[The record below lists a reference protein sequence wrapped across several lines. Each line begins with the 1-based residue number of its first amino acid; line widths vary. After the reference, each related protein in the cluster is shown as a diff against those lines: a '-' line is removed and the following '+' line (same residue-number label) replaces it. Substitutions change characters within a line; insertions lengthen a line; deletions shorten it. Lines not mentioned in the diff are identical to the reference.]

1 MKRNIKK
8 EKGITLVALV
18 VTIVILLIL
27 AGVSLNLVFGS
38 NGIVS
43 KAGEAREEQCH
54 GSIRD
59 IMSMKYSEYN
69 MKKSLEEI
77 DENFM
82 SYIQDEGNLTA
93 DGSINT
99 VKFLGKKVFLGNGSD
114 KKDVYVLEE
123 KDDEYVVN
131 YYDKDGKLSKEVWN
145 VEVPISTASKRDES
159 MFEFDST
166 TGTILRIKREN
177 LIDYY
182 AKSDPYSEWGD
193 YMNERSWCKIE
204 DGIGTLIVPSSING
218 VAVKYVKFLGVI
230 NVDKIVFESGIEK
243 IGYICM
249 GNEEKTQLK
258 EVDIP
263 NTVTTI
269 EDKAFYYC
277 DSLKKIY
284 IPESVVSIG
293 NETFM
298 HCSGLISIAVNEKNT
313 VYDSRDNCNA
323 LIQKGTD
330 TLIIGCKNTV
340 IPSGTKQIADGAFLE
355 CSGLKS
361 IAIPESVTEIGNYSF
376 AGCTGIEQITVDE
389 KNTVYDSRD
398 NCNALIQKGTDTL
411 IMGCKNTVIP
421 SGTKQIA
428 DDAFIECLELKSI
441 AIPESVTEIGS
452 YSFAGCTGI
461 EQITVDEKNTVYD
474 SRKNCNA
481 IIEKEHNMLLK
492 GCNNTTIPNDI
503 EIIGPNAFMNCDT
516 LTSVTI
522 PNSVTTIG
530 SSAFAGCTSLN
541 DITISGGVTQIE
553 DYTFWGC
560 TGLSSITL
568 PESLITIGNNAFYE
582 CTSLSSITIPNSVT
596 TIGSYAF
603 EGCTSLND
611 ITISGGVTQ
620 IEDYAFMGC
629 TGLNSITLPESLI
642 TIGYG
647 AFSKCTSLRS
657 ITIPNSVTTIKGVA
671 FCYCANLNSV
681 IFEDTENWYYQRL
694 KKDVSDPASNAKFLL
709 EGGNLTKNSN

>member
-8 EKGITLVALV
+8 ERGITLVALV

-82 SYIQDEGNLTA
+82 SYIQDEGDLTA

-131 YYDKDGKLSKEVWN
+131 YYDKDGKLSKEVWT
-145 VEVPISTASKRDES
+145 VEVPISTVSKRDEG

-182 AKSDPYSEWGD
+182 AKSDPHSEWGD
-193 YMNERSWCKIE
+193 YMYECSWCKIE

-243 IGYICM
+243 IGYVCM
-249 GNEEKTQLK
+249 GNKEKTQLK

-277 DSLKKIY
+277 DSLRKIY

-298 HCSGLISIAVNEKNT
+298 HCSGLISIEVNEKNT

-330 TLIIGCKNTV
+330 TLIVGCKNTV
-340 IPSGTKQIADGAFLE
+340 IPSGTKQIADGAFCG

-361 IAIPESVTEIGNYSF
+361 IAIPESVTEIGFYSF
-376 AGCTGIEQITVDE
+376 VE
-389 KNTVYDSRD
+389 
-398 NCNALIQKGTDTL
+398 
-411 IMGCKNTVIP
+411 
-421 SGTKQIA
+421 
-428 DDAFIECLELKSI
+428 
-441 AIPESVTEIGS
+441 
-452 YSFAGCTGI
+452 CTGI

-481 IIEKEHNMLLK
+481 IMEKEHNMLLK

-503 EIIGPNAFMNCDT
+503 EIIGPNAFAYCDT

-522 PNSVTTIG
+522 PNSVTIIG
-530 SSAFAGCTSLN
+530 
-541 DITISGGVTQIE
+541 
-553 DYTFWGC
+553 
-560 TGLSSITL
+560 
-568 PESLITIGNNAFYE
+568 GN
-582 CTSLSSITIPNSVT
+582 
-596 TIGSYAF
+596 AF

-620 IEDYAFMGC
+620 IGDYTFKGC
-629 TGLNSITLPESLI
+629 TGLSSITLPENLTTIGCYAFDSCTGLSSITLPESLI

-647 AFSKCTSLRS
+647 AFYECTSLRS
-657 ITIPNSVTTIKGVA
+657 IMIPNSVTTIKGEA
-671 FCYCANLNSV
+671 FGDCANLNSV
-681 IFEDTENWYYQRL
+681 IFEDTENWYYQGL
-694 KKDVSDPASNAKFLL
+694 KKDVSDPASNATFLL
-709 EGGNLTKNSN
+709 EGGMLTKK

>member
-8 EKGITLVALV
+8 EKGITLMALV

-82 SYIQDEGNLTA
+82 SYIQDEGDLTA

-145 VEVPISTASKRDES
+145 VEGPISTASKRDEG

-166 TGTILRIKREN
+166 TGTILRIKKEY

-182 AKSDPYSEWGD
+182 AKSEPYSKWGT
-193 YMNERSWCKIE
+193 YMDESSWCKIE

-243 IGYICM
+243 IGYVCM
-249 GNEEKTQLK
+249 GNKEKTQLK

-277 DSLKKIY
+277 DSLRKIY

-330 TLIIGCKNTV
+330 TLIMGCKNTV
-340 IPSGTKQIADGAFLE
+340 IPSGIKQIAEGAFFG

-361 IAIPESVTEIGNYSF
+361 IAIPESVTEIGFSSF
-376 AGCTGIEQITVDE
+376 LECTGIEQITVDE
-389 KNTVYDSRD
+389 KNTV
-398 NCNALIQKGTDTL
+398 
-411 IMGCKNTVIP
+411 
-421 SGTKQIA
+421 
-428 DDAFIECLELKSI
+428 F
-441 AIPESVTEIGS
+441 
-452 YSFAGCTGI
+452 
-461 EQITVDEKNTVYD
+461 D

-481 IIEKEHNMLLK
+481 IIEKEHNILLK
-492 GCNNTTIPNDI
+492 GCGNTTIPNDI
-503 EIIGPNAFMNCDT
+503 EIIGEAAFMYCDT

-530 SSAFAGCTSLN
+530 SRAFVGCTSLN
-541 DITISGGVTQIE
+541 DITISEGVTQIE

-568 PESLITIGNNAFYE
+568 PESLITIGYSAFSE
-582 CTSLSSITIPNSVT
+582 CTSLRSIVIPNSVT
-596 TIGSYAF
+596 TIGSRAF
-603 EGCTSLND
+603 N
-611 ITISGGVTQ
+611 
-620 IEDYAFMGC
+620 GC
-629 TGLNSITLPESLI
+629 TGLSSITLPKNLTTIEAYAFDSCTSLSSITLPE
-642 TIGYG
+642 
-647 AFSKCTSLRS
+647 
-657 ITIPNSVTTIKGVA
+657 NVTTIKNMA
-671 FCYCANLNSV
+671 FGDCANLNNIIIPKSVIKLEGSPFYRCTNLTSV
-681 IFEDTENWYYQRL
+681 IFEDTENWYYHGF
-694 KKDVSDPASNAKFLL
+694 KKDVSDPASNATFLS
-709 EGGNLTKNSN
+709 EGGELTKNSN

>member
-1 MKRNIKK
+1 MKRNTKK

-82 SYIQDEGNLTA
+82 SYIQDDGDLTA

-131 YYDKDGKLSKEVWN
+131 YYDKEGKLSKEVWN
-145 VEVPISTASKRDES
+145 VEVPISTASKRDEG

-166 TGTILRIKREN
+166 TGTILRIKKEY

-182 AKSDPYSEWGD
+182 AKSEPYSKWGD
-193 YMNERSWCKIE
+193 YMYECSWCKIE

-243 IGYICM
+243 IGYVCM
-249 GNEEKTQLK
+249 GNKEKTQLK

-277 DSLKKIY
+277 DSLRKIY

-340 IPSGTKQIADGAFLE
+340 IPSGTKQIVDAAFFG

-361 IAIPESVTEIGNYSF
+361 IAIPESVTEIGYYSF
-376 AGCTGIEQITVDE
+376 VE
-389 KNTVYDSRD
+389 
-398 NCNALIQKGTDTL
+398 
-411 IMGCKNTVIP
+411 
-421 SGTKQIA
+421 
-428 DDAFIECLELKSI
+428 
-441 AIPESVTEIGS
+441 
-452 YSFAGCTGI
+452 CTGI

-503 EIIGPNAFMNCDT
+503 EIIGPNAFAYCDT

-522 PNSVTTIG
+522 PNRVTTIASG
-530 SSAFAGCTSLN
+530 AFL
-541 DITISGGVTQIE
+541 
-553 DYTFWGC
+553 GC

-568 PESLITIGNNAFYE
+568 PESLITIVDSAFSE
-582 CTSLSSITIPNSVT
+582 CTSLRSIVIPNSVT
-596 TIGSYAF
+596 TIENSAF
-603 EGCTSLND
+603 YS
-611 ITISGGVTQ
+611 
-620 IEDYAFMGC
+620 C
-629 TGLNSITLPESLI
+629 TGLSSITLPENLT
-642 TIGYG
+642 TIGIY
-647 AFSKCTSLRS
+647 AFLGCTGLSS
-657 ITIPNSVTTIKGVA
+657 ITLPENVTTIRNMA
-671 FCYCANLNSV
+671 FGDCANLNNIIIPKSVIKLDGGPFYGCTNLTSV
-681 IFEDTENWYYQRL
+681 IFEDTENWYYHGF
-694 KKDVSDPASNAKFLL
+694 KKDVSDPASNATFLSK
-709 EGGNLTKNSN
+709 GGELTKNSN

>member
-82 SYIQDEGNLTA
+82 SYIQDEGDLTA

-131 YYDKDGKLSKEVWN
+131 YYDKDGKLSKEVWT
-145 VEVPISTASKRDES
+145 VEVPISTVSKRDEG

-182 AKSDPYSEWGD
+182 AKSDPHSEWGD
-193 YMNERSWCKIE
+193 YMYECSWCKIE

-243 IGYICM
+243 IGYVCM
-249 GNEEKTQLK
+249 GNKEKTQLK

-277 DSLKKIY
+277 DSLRKIY

-340 IPSGTKQIADGAFLE
+340 IPSGTKQIVDAAFFG

-361 IAIPESVTEIGNYSF
+361 IAIPESVTEIGYYSF
-376 AGCTGIEQITVDE
+376 VE
-389 KNTVYDSRD
+389 
-398 NCNALIQKGTDTL
+398 
-411 IMGCKNTVIP
+411 
-421 SGTKQIA
+421 
-428 DDAFIECLELKSI
+428 
-441 AIPESVTEIGS
+441 
-452 YSFAGCTGI
+452 CTGI

-503 EIIGPNAFMNCDT
+503 EIIGPNAFAYCDTLTSVTIPNDIEIIGEDAFAYCYT

-522 PNSVTTIG
+522 PNSVTIIG
-530 SSAFAGCTSLN
+530 
-541 DITISGGVTQIE
+541 
-553 DYTFWGC
+553 
-560 TGLSSITL
+560 
-568 PESLITIGNNAFYE
+568 GN
-582 CTSLSSITIPNSVT
+582 
-596 TIGSYAF
+596 AF

-620 IEDYAFMGC
+620 IEDYTFKGC
-629 TGLNSITLPESLI
+629 TGLSSIILPESLI
-642 TIGYG
+642 TIGCG
-647 AFSKCTSLRS
+647 AFYECTSLRS
-657 ITIPNSVTTIKGVA
+657 ITIPNSVTTIRSSAFSECTSLRSIMIPNSVTTIESYAFEGCTSLNDITISGGVTQIKDYA
-671 FCYCANLNSV
+671 FMWCTGLSSIILPESLITIGYGAFYECTSLRSITIPNSVTTINGGAFGSCANLNSV
-681 IFEDTENWYYQRL
+681 IFEDTENWYYQGL
-694 KKDVSDPASNAKFLL
+694 KKDVSDPASNATFLL
-709 EGGNLTKNSN
+709 EGRYLTKNSN

>member
-82 SYIQDEGNLTA
+82 SYIQDDGDLTA

-123 KDDEYVVN
+123 KDDKYVVN

-145 VEVPISTASKRDES
+145 VEVPISTASKRDEG

-166 TGTILRIKREN
+166 TGTILRIKKEY

-182 AKSDPYSEWGD
+182 AKSEPHSEWGD
-193 YMNERSWCKIE
+193 YMYECSWCKIE

-243 IGYICM
+243 IGYVCM
-249 GNEEKTQLK
+249 GNKEKTQLK

-277 DSLKKIY
+277 DSLRKIY

-330 TLIIGCKNTV
+330 TLIMGCKNTV
-340 IPSGTKQIADGAFLE
+340 IPSGTKQIVDDAFFG

-361 IAIPESVTEIGNYSF
+361 IAIPESVTEIGYNSF
-376 AGCTGIEQITVDE
+376 EGCTGIEQITVDE
-389 KNTVYDSRD
+389 KNTVYDSR
-398 NCNALIQKGTDTL
+398 
-411 IMGCKNTVIP
+411 
-421 SGTKQIA
+421 
-428 DDAFIECLELKSI
+428 E
-441 AIPESVTEIGS
+441 
-452 YSFAGCTGI
+452 
-461 EQITVDEKNTVYD
+461 
-474 SRKNCNA
+474 NCNA
-481 IIEKEHNMLLK
+481 IIEKEHNILLK
-492 GCNNTTIPNDI
+492 GCGNTTIPNDI
-503 EIIGPNAFMNCDT
+503 EIIGPDAFSCCDT

-522 PNSVTTIG
+522 PNRVTTIVSG
-530 SSAFAGCTSLN
+530 AFSNCTSLN

-553 DYTFWGC
+553 DYTFKGC

-568 PESLITIGNNAFYE
+568 PESLITIGYSAFSE
-582 CTSLSSITIPNSVT
+582 CTSLRSIVIPNSVT
-596 TIGSYAF
+596 TIESSAF

-620 IEDYAFMGC
+620 IEDFTFWGC
-629 TGLNSITLPESLI
+629 TGLSSITLPENLT
-642 TIGYG
+642 TIGSY
-647 AFSKCTSLRS
+647 AFDSCTSLSS
-657 ITIPNSVTTIKGVA
+657 ITLPENVTTIKNMA
-671 FCYCANLNSV
+671 FGDCANLNNIIIPKSVIKLEGSPFYRCTNLTSV
-681 IFEDTENWYYQRL
+681 IFEDTENWYYHGL
-694 KKDVSDPASNAKFLL
+694 KKDVSDPASNATFLL
-709 EGGNLTKNSN
+709 KGGELTKNSN

>member
-330 TLIIGCKNTV
+330 TLI
-340 IPSGTKQIADGAFLE
+340 
-355 CSGLKS
+355 
-361 IAIPESVTEIGNYSF
+361 
-376 AGCTGIEQITVDE
+376 
-389 KNTVYDSRD
+389 
-398 NCNALIQKGTDTL
+398 
-411 IMGCKNTVIP
+411 MGCKNTVIP